1 MCARRYNAAVDA
13 RSTITEILR
22 RSDRPSDIGAEL
34 LPVIYDELRRTAL
47 GLLRRERAGHTLNPT
62 DLVHEAYMRL
72 FNQDELKWED
82 RRHFFG
88 SAAIAMRR
96 ILVEHAR
103 RRSAGKRIPSDK
115 LTPLELG
122 EQVPELPQDHKLLAL
137 DEALTRL
144 AQLDERQAQVVEL
157 RYFGGLTEAQV
168 AEVLDVS
175 RKTVTRDWQVA
186 RSWLARE
193 LAGR

>member
-1 MCARRYNAAVDA
+1 MDA
-13 RSTITEILR
+13 RSTITNILR
-22 RSDRPSDIGAEL
+22 RSDRSSDVGAVL

-72 FNQDELKWED
+72 FDQEELEWED

-103 RRSAGKRIPSDK
+103 RRSAGKRIPADR
-115 LTPLELG
+115 LAPIEDG
-122 EQVPELPQDHKLLAL
+122 EQVAAVPQDGKLLEL

-144 AQLDERQAQVVEL
+144 AELDARQAQVVEL
-157 RYFGGLTEAQV
+157 RYFAGLTESQV

-193 LAGR
+193 LAAR